1 MPYTIRAL
9 LGKNGVVAFFLLL
22 FMSLTSTVSSSMI
35 AVSSI
40 LSFDLY
46 KTYLSPKASDKRLV
60 KVSHLAV
67 CFHGVFIAGFS
78 LALSYGG
85 ANMNWI
91 SYFIPI
97 LTCPGIMPLIFSLTW
112 SGQTRA
118 AVILS
123 PLLGLVTGVAV
134 WLS

>member
-46 KTYLSPKASDKRLV
+46 KTYFKPKASDKQLV
-60 KVSHLAV
+60 NVSHLAV
-67 CFHGVFIAGFS
+67 AFHGVFIAGFS
-78 LALSYGG
+78 LALNYGG
-85 ANMNWI
+85 A
-91 SYFIPI
+91 
-97 LTCPGIMPLIFSLTW
+97 T
-112 SGQTRA
+112 
-118 AVILS
+118 
-123 PLLGLVTGVAV
+123 
-134 WLS
+134 